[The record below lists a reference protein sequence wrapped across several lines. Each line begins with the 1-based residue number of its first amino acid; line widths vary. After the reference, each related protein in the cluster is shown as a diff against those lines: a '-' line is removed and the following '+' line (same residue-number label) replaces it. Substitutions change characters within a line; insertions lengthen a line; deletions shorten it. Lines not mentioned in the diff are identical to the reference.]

1 VDEADRK
8 SAREVWRQAIASG
21 QPFELECHLARRPDG
36 GTRWHLVR
44 GVIQYDETSAP
55 SGWIVSGADI
65 EELKQ
70 ANRAKDAFLAIAS
83 HELRG
88 PLSVVLAQ
96 TEPALS
102 TGQRP

>member
-1 VDEADRK
+1 MDEADRK